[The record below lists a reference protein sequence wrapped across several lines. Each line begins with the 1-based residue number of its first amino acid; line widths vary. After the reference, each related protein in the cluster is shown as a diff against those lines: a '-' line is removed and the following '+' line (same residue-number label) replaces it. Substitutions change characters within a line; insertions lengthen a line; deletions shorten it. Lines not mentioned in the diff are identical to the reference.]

1 MQQSTFDAVDHG
13 WVQPG
18 LVCCPPQ
25 CNGLVRDPPEPYA
38 DVRQAGRKFGMELAR
53 SARARPRWS
62 GAPRAH
68 GRRCSVGGHR
78 SPLPESLCDGIR
90 PPGRL
95 GPAGDHCRGQA
106 HRRGRTAGSHRCR
119 GAYRRRVSLRRV
131 GDEEPLSAERLG
143 SCGQAPDSLAY
154 RKHVRDLAAFVWS
167 EMLWTRRRPRQ
178 HRLKPGSAASCAFR
192 PCAEEYPKAG

>member
-1 MQQSTFDAVDHG
+1 MVEG
-13 WVQPG
+13 
-18 LVCCPPQ
+18 
-25 CNGLVRDPPEPYA
+25 VRLED
-38 DVRQAGRKFGMELAR
+38 AGRLCRNLSVMEYVLR
-53 SARARPRWS
+53 VRW
-62 GAPRAH
+62 
-68 GRRCSVGGHR
+68 V
-78 SPLPESLCDGIR
+78 
-90 PPGRL
+90 
-95 GPAGDHCRGQA
+95 
-106 HRRGRTAGSHRCR
+106 RRGITVEAKGIEGVERRALTAR

-192 PCAEEYPKAG
+192 PCAKSIPKRAETVGVVEWDGFHAPMLPESDSGALFAALKGIEPVAGAGPQVQSFEQILHGRIVRSVADEQDLETRQ